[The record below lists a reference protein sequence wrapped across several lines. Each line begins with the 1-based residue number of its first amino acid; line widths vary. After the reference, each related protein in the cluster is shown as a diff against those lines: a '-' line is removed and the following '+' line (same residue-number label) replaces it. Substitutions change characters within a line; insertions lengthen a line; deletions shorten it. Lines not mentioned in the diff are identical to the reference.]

1 MYDSTPYRQTAL
13 ETARRFRRAKNVLDA
28 VQGQQ
33 PPGYSPGI
41 QPPGNARVT
50 GRGPQPPQTPTP
62 ENQGT
67 SPYAPSSPI
76 GLPPANKMPTQG
88 DYGTGMPT
96 PPPGAV
102 PGTQEYWDWYSST
115 FNQDQFSPGGIMSE
129 ILSLGEMVGGFYDPM
144 SVFGNTP
151 ANMWDVGKSAMDFGT
166 NTLGGYGL
174 APGTAPTV
182 HNPGIE
188 RVPLNW
194 NTVNYGV
201 SLGRDLGH
209 EAAGY
214 IPDQGVRGISD
225 VTNEILNATPGAAST
240 LGAADA
246 VSKQIQA
253 DAEAG
258 YGLMGIPMS
267 QVENMQAQNIA
278 EVNLAQEEALR
289 QLGIDASANG
299 TYGQGNYDAAVAS
312 QFGNE
317 YAPARIKAI
326 QDPLEMSYKL
336 GPDVLNAATGA
347 VSKIGVPI
355 SELGTKVNLED
366 LQRQLQ
372 GGIARSD
379 VFGRLAGQGLNV
391 GGDLA
396 ASEQRVGQGAA
407 TDAAQLDL
415 QSQGMNLESWLKQF
429 GTMAPIAYGA
439 PWKGYDAVR
448 GAGNDRNQLTLD
460 LIRQAMGESDK
471 LRQLHTDRKAQELQ
485 ESLGLFGGVA
495 GGLGQFV
502 GGGGLGDFAGGLRG
516 TGGGGSGAGFLG
528 ALTGDIGAGIGDGI
542 SGLLGFLGL

>member
-1 MYDSTPYRQTAL
+1 MYDSTPYRQTPL
-13 ETARRFRRAKNVLDA
+13 ETARRFRRAKNMLDA

-33 PPGYSPGI
+33 PPGYSPGVN
-41 QPPGNARVT
+41 PPGAAKVT
-50 GRGPQPPQTPTP
+50 GRGPQPTQNPPP

-67 SPYAPSSPI
+67 SPFAPSSPI
-76 GLPPANKMPTQG
+76 GLPPANKMPTTS
-88 DYGTGMPT
+88 DYGTGMPK

-115 FNQDQFSPGGIMSE
+115 FNQDQFSPGGTLSE
-129 ILSLGEMVGGFYDPM
+129 ILSLGDMAGGFYEPM

-182 HNPGIE
+182 KNPGIE

-209 EAAGY
+209 EAASY

-225 VTNEILNATPGAAST
+225 VTNEILAATPGASST

-289 QLGIDASANG
+289 QLGIDAAASG

-312 QFGNE
+312 EFGNQ
-317 YAPARIKAI
+317 YAPARISAI

-347 VSKIGVPI
+347 VSRIGVPI

-396 ASEQRVGQGAA
+396 ANEQRIGQGAA

-448 GAGNDRNQLTLD
+448 GAGNDRNDLTMD
-460 LIRQAMGESDK
+460 LIKSALGES
-471 LRQLHTDRKAQELQ
+471 
-485 ESLGLFGGVA
+485 ESLRNLHFKRQEANKDNVA
-495 GGLGQFV
+495 GWV
-502 GGGGLGDFAGGLRG
+502 
-516 TGGGGSGAGFLG
+516 GAGAEL
-528 ALTGDIGAGIGDGI
+528 AGN
-542 SGLLGFLGL
+542 LLGPFDFLKGFGPSIKPQ

>member
-33 PPGYSPGI
+33 PPGYDPGV
-41 QPPGNARVT
+41 QPPAALGNARVT
-50 GRGPQPPQTPTP
+50 GRGPQPTQTPTP

-67 SPYAPSSPI
+67 SPFAPSSPI

-88 DYGTGMPT
+88 DYGNGMPS

-102 PGTQEYWDWYSST
+102 PGTKEYWDWYSKT
-115 FNQDQFSPGGIMSE
+115 FNQDQFSPGGTMSE
-129 ILSLGEMVGGFYDPM
+129 ILSLGDMVGGFYDPM

-312 QFGNE
+312 EFGNQ
-317 YAPARIKAI
+317 YAPARISAI

-336 GPDVLNAATGA
+336 GPDVMNAATGA
-347 VSKIGVPI
+347 VSRVGVPI
-355 SELGTKVNLED
+355 SELGTKANLED

-396 ASEQRVGQGAA
+396 ANEQRVGQGAA
-407 TDAAQLDL
+407 TDAAQLDF
-415 QSQGMNLESWLKQF
+415 QSQMANLDSWLKQF

-439 PWKGYDAVR
+439 PWKGQAAVS

-460 LIRQAMGESDK
+460 LIRQALGES
-471 LRQLHTDRKAQELQ
+471 
-485 ESLGLFGGVA
+485 ESLRNLHFKRQEANKDNVA
-495 GGLGQFV
+495 GWV
-502 GGGGLGDFAGGLRG
+502 
-516 TGGGGSGAGFLG
+516 GAG
-528 ALTGDIGAGIGDGI
+528 TE
-542 SGLLGFLGL
+542 LLGNLLGPFDFMKGFGPSIKPQ

>member
-1 MYDSTPYRQTAL
+1 MFDTTPFRQTPL
-13 ETARRFRRAKNVLDA
+13 ESARRYRRAKSMLDA
-28 VQGQQ
+28 VQGQP
-33 PPGYSPGI
+33 PPGYNPGI

-50 GRGPQPPQTPTP
+50 GRGPQPTQNPVPGVDSPAAPAPTH
-62 ENQGT
+62 
-67 SPYAPSSPI
+67 SI
-76 GLPPANKMPTQG
+76 GLPPANRLPTNS
-88 DYGTGMPT
+88 DYGTGMPS

-102 PGTQEYWDWYSST
+102 PGTQEWWDWYSKT
-115 FNQDQFSPGGIMSE
+115 FNQDQFSPGGVMTQIQQ
-129 ILSLGEMVGGFYDPM
+129 LGAMNGGFFDPM

-151 ANMWDVGKSAMDFGT
+151 ANMWDVGKGAMDFGT

-174 APGTAPTV
+174 APGTAPNVT
-182 HNPGIE
+182 NPGIE

-209 EAAGY
+209 EAASY
-214 IPDQGVRGISD
+214 IPDQGVRGIGD
-225 VTNEILNATPGAAST
+225 VTDEILASTPGASST

-267 QVENMQAQNIA
+267 QVETMQGQNIA
-278 EVNLAQEEALR
+278 QVNLAQEEALR
-289 QLGIDASANG
+289 QLGIDAAASG

-317 YAPARIKAI
+317 YAPARIDAI

-396 ASEQRVGQGAA
+396 ANEQRVGQGAA
-407 TDAAQLDL
+407 TDAAQLDF
-415 QSQGMNLESWLKQF
+415 QSQTANLDSWLKQF

-439 PWKGYDAVR
+439 PWKGQQAVS
-448 GAGNDRNQLTLD
+448 GAGNDSND
-460 LIRQAMGESDK
+460 LNLALIKMAMGEASD
-471 LRQLHTDRKAQELQ
+471 LRNLHFKRQEANKDN
-485 ESLGLFGGVA
+485 VA
-495 GGLGQFV
+495 GWV
-502 GGGGLGDFAGGLRG
+502 
-516 TGGGGSGAGFLG
+516 GAG
-528 ALTGDIGAGIGDGI
+528 TN
-542 SGLLGFLGL
+542 LLGNILPGFDFMKGFGPSIKPQ

>member
-33 PPGYSPGI
+33 PPGYDPGV
-41 QPPGNARVT
+41 QPPAALGNARVT
-50 GRGPQPPQTPTP
+50 GRGPQPTQTPTP

-67 SPYAPSSPI
+67 SPFAPSSPI
-76 GLPPANKMPTQG
+76 GLPPANKMPMGG
-88 DYGTGMPT
+88 DYGTGFAT
-96 PPPGAV
+96 PPAGAT
-102 PGTQEYWDWYSST
+102 PGTQQWNEWYKST
-115 FNQDQFSPGGIMSE
+115 FPDSFNPGGVMTEIMQ
-129 ILSLGEMVGGFYDPM
+129 LGNMVGGFYDPM

-289 QLGIDASANG
+289 HLGIDAAATG

-312 QFGNE
+312 EFGNQ
-317 YAPARIKAI
+317 YAPARISAI

-336 GPDVLNAATGA
+336 GPDVMNAATGA
-347 VSKIGVPI
+347 VSRVGVPI
-355 SELGTKVNLED
+355 SELGTKANLED

-396 ASEQRVGQGAA
+396 ANEQRVGQGAA
-407 TDAAQLDL
+407 TDAAQLDF
-415 QSQGMNLESWLKQF
+415 QSQMANLDSWLKQF

-439 PWKGYDAVR
+439 PWKGQAAVS

-460 LIRQAMGESDK
+460 LIRQAMGEGDK
-471 LRQLHTDRKAQELQ
+471 LRQFHLDRQAQQ
-485 ESLGLFGGVA
+485 LGSTLGVVGGIGNLVGNLIPGL
-495 GGLGQFV
+495 GGLKEGV
-502 GGGGLGDFAGGLRG
+502 KGLVP
-516 TGGGGSGAGFLG
+516 GFG
-528 ALTGDIGAGIGDGI
+528 M
-542 SGLLGFLGL
+542 